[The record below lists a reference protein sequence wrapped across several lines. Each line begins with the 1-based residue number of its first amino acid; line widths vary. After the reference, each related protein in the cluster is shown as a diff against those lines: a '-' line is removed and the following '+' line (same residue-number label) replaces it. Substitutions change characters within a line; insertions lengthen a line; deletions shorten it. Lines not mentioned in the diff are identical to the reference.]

1 MSVTPRFYFNADENL
16 CASEHWVIQYLHIQ
30 NPNIDEDEIEGEL
43 HSCREYFGWY
53 ECQVSDD
60 IFDEFC

>member
-1 MSVTPRFYFNADENL
+1 MTPKFYFNADENV
-16 CASEHWVIQYLHIQ
+16 CASEHWVIQYLHIR
-30 NPNIDEDEIEGEL
+30 NPNISESEIGSKL
-43 HSCREYFGWY
+43 HSRREYFGWY